1 MDVSKVNSRGRRMRF
16 TSLFDVYFCLEF
28 RIKSL
33 FQIEKW
39 QPCGRFQIKRS
50 KVGKMQ
56 NLFSLNIKVKFTA
69 SSTFLFVNVASVKL
83 RTLISV
89 RILLHFVAWI
99 RCNHL
104 GFLVW
109 KSSFFFSASLSGTS
123 VCSRLVIRQY
133 ECYCFCCACHSFMW
147 LRVFLNSIFF
157 FLCFF
162 LGASGQRLEQVAS
175 NRLFPAFRFLH
186 RTAG

>member
-28 RIKSL
+28 QIKSL

-56 NLFSLNIKVKFTA
+56 NLFALKIKVKFTA
-69 SSTFLFVNVASVKL
+69 SLTFLFVNVASVKL
-83 RTLISV
+83 RTIISV

-104 GFLVW
+104 GLLVW
-109 KSSFFFSASLSGTS
+109 KSFFSSPQVYLGLLSA
-123 VCSRLVIRQY
+123 LDL
-133 ECYCFCCACHSFMW
+133 FMLHCLELYTW
-147 LRVFLNSIFF
+147 RVW
-157 FLCFF
+157 CME
-162 LGASGQRLEQVAS
+162 GQLILI
-175 NRLFPAFRFLH
+175 NDD
-186 RTAG
+186 GN